1 MQVKK
6 FICSLGFVMIALT
19 LSAQSVGLVLSGGG
33 AKGLSHIG
41 VIQALEE
48 NNIPIDYIGGSSIGA
63 IVAALYAIGLTPE
76 EMMTIF
82 SSEEFDSWFKGLPD
96 QSYGAYYYKGDPL
109 PNIFGFSLKLE
120 RDEDKKLDMSLSVAP
135 SLVSPYPMDM
145 AVMQLFAASS
155 AAASGDFDNLMV
167 PFFCVASDIAKKRP
181 YVAVSGDLGSAVRAS
196 MTYPLYF
203 KPIIIDSTLLFDGGF
218 YNNFP
223 WDIMESRHNPDF
235 IIGVKCSSGR
245 TKLSEDDLVTQV
257 ENMLMVE
264 TDYSIPPERGVV
276 IDGKYDVGMMDFA
289 KLKEAVGQGYENAM
303 KMIPEIKSRLY
314 REMSKEEYEARRVDF
329 RTKTPPLVF
338 NDLKIDGNLSE
349 PEAEFIKN
357 TVSDGNDSF
366 DFATARR
373 GYYRVVATN
382 LIKNFYPRADYNA
395 DSLFTLNLRTTKK
408 SAIDFL
414 IGANISSST
423 LNQGYV
429 GMTYSH
435 LGRKPWRADLDLNV
449 GHYYTGVNARFRH
462 ELSFKPL
469 MFYEVKFNSQRF
481 DYLSGNRLALFTNEL
496 STNVREDE
504 NFFTVN
510 LGMPYSMRKNIL
522 LKLGTDVG
530 GVYYNYF
537 EDPHYTRYDVKDRTR
552 FMFVSPKISV
562 ERNTHNFRMYPTQ
575 GKRELMMLKF
585 VYGWESHMPGT
596 QSNEAD
602 RVENRSASSL
612 QFRLIQENFYNINR
626 WFSLGYYL
634 DLSVSN
640 QLEFADYMSTLLA
653 TPSFTPTVHSRTVL
667 LSRYRASSFLGAA
680 VSPIFHLSPTI
691 LFHMTAAYIQPYK
704 YLDRLE
710 KGKYEYSSP
719 FPAGNF
725 TSSFALVWQSP
736 IGPISLSC
744 AYYGSNR
751 DSNQEIEEGSKGGWS
766 KWYPQF
772 NIGFLL
778 FKEKAIQR

>member
-1 MQVKK
+1 M
-6 FICSLGFVMIALT
+6 
-19 LSAQSVGLVLSGGG
+19 
-33 AKGLSHIG
+33 
-41 VIQALEE
+41 
-48 NNIPIDYIGGSSIGA
+48 GA
-63 IVAALYAIGLTPE
+63 IVAALYAIGLTPQ

-82 SSEEFDSWFKGLPD
+82 SSQEFDSWFKGLPD

-109 PNIFGFSLKLE
+109 PNIFGFSVKLG
-120 RDEDKKLDMSLSVAP
+120 RDENKKLDMSLSVAP
-135 SLVSPYPMDM
+135 SIVSPYPMDM
-145 AVMQLFAASS
+145 AVMQLFATSS
-155 AAASGDFDNLMV
+155 AVAEGDFDNLMV

-181 YVAVSGDLGSAVRAS
+181 YVAVRGDLGSAVRAS

-203 KPIIIDSTLLFDGGF
+203 KPIMIDSTLLFDGGF

-223 WDIMESRHNPDF
+223 WDIMDSRHNPDF
-235 IIGVKCSSGR
+235 VIGVKCSSGSIV
-245 TKLSEDDLVTQV
+245 KLDEDDLFTQV

-264 TDYSIPPERGVV
+264 TDYSIPRERGLV
-276 IDGKYDVGMMDFA
+276 IDGKYDVSVMEFG
-289 KLKEAVGQGYENAM
+289 KLEEVAEQGYNNAM
-303 KMIPEIKSRLY
+303 KMIPEIKSRVL
-314 REMSKEEYEARRVDF
+314 REMSGEDYAARRMAF

-338 NDLKIDGNLSE
+338 NDIEIDGDISE
-349 PEAEFIKN
+349 SEADFIKSTISGGDDN
-357 TVSDGNDSF
+357 F

-373 GYYRVVATN
+373 GYYRVIATN
-382 LIKNFYPRADYNA
+382 LVNNFYPNAKYNA

-435 LGRKPWRADLDLNV
+435 LGRKPWKTDLDLNV

-462 ELSFKPL
+462 ELSSNPL
-469 MFYEVKFNSQRF
+469 MFYEVKFNSHRF
-481 DYLSGNRLALFTNEL
+481 DYLSGNRLPLFTNEL
-496 STNVREDE
+496 STNVRENE

-510 LGMPYSMRKNIL
+510 LGMPYSMSRNIL
-522 LKLGTDVG
+522 LKLGVDAGSVH
-530 GVYYNYF
+530 YNYF
-537 EDPHYTRYDVKDRTR
+537 EYPHYTRYDVMDRTR
-552 FMFVSPKISV
+552 FRFVSPRISV

-575 GKRELMMLKF
+575 GKKELMMFKY
-585 VYGWESHMPGT
+585 VHGWESHIPGT
-596 QSNEAD
+596 QSNERD
-602 RVENRSASSL
+602 RVENQSASSFQL
-612 QFRLIQENFYNINR
+612 RLIRENYYSINN

-634 DLSVSN
+634 DLSLSN

-653 TPSFTPTVHSRTVL
+653 TPSFKPTVHSRTVL
-667 LSRYRASSFLGAA
+667 LSRYRAPVFLGVA
-680 VSPIFHLSPTI
+680 VSPVIRFTPTM
-691 LFHMTAAYIQPYK
+691 LLHVTAAYIQPYK
-704 YLDRLE
+704 YLNQLE
-710 KGKYEYSSP
+710 GGRYEYSSP

-725 TSSFALVWQSP
+725 TSSFAFVWQSP

-751 DSNQEIEEGSKGGWS
+751 DSNQEIEEGSKGEWS